1 MATSLRLAASLAR
14 QQAHKL
20 ERLMQ
25 EKEGDG
31 MADARLHIN
40 ENRLRVDTVLTDDY
54 RVIQTLDVFGE
65 VTKRVAN
72 VAAMQ
77 MEDGIREQLIRL
89 GWTPPRV
96 GRDGDGHR
104 AARGTWVD
112 VVDLLQGQ
120 EQRGVRA
127 PLRAIAE
134 AVGAPLELVVELAS
148 AGVLCGSDD
157 QGATFSWAATH
168 AGMRG
173 DPVKLVDV
181 ADGSCWY
188 CPALVVDDHSRRM
201 KSRASQRWCAAM
213 KGRNGFGAPFA
224 SNGDAQPNERKAVT
238 DPEADPKHPSL
249 LAAIAEGGTL
259 PMFTAAAK
267 QAARNGKG
275 FVWAVVQCQR
285 DAGDGPEIPAPQV
298 KRSSRADSRESARS
312 GAQTG
317 RTSSVLEPIMPA
329 PELKPRVPGESIAPA
344 DTAPDASAAITDASG
359 SGTDE
364 ALRAELSAIASL
376 NVPDV
381 VDALPTMNHDELLL
395 LHAIETDGKKRV
407 SVLAAIDEALTAA
420 GNDSATDSASAPAD
434 SHGDADAVAEPV
446 RVDTQPRAVLTEADP
461 EGLSHVREQGQ
472 DPDPAGLL
480 TGKNAKYADPLGIT
494 KTAIGDPTGDL
505 RKERSRI
512 AAEKE
517 AERLAAEDAKNV
529 LPKAQAAAARAAS
542 EATSQ
547 SLNERLKR
555 RRSSFA
561 VSLMGQGA
569 TPSSLLA
576 SGNRS

>member
-96 GRDGDGHR
+96 GRDGDG
-104 AARGTWVD
+104 
-112 VVDLLQGQ
+112 QQ
-120 EQRGVRA
+120 EQRGVVRA

-188 CPALVVDDHSRRM
+188 CPALVVDDH
-201 KSRASQRWCAAM
+201 CA
-213 KGRNGFGAPFA
+213 G
-224 SNGDAQPNERKAVT
+224 
-238 DPEADPKHPSL
+238 
-249 LAAIAEGGTL
+249 
-259 PMFTAAAK
+259 
-267 QAARNGKG
+267 
-275 FVWAVVQCQR
+275 
-285 DAGDGPEIPAPQV
+285 
-298 KRSSRADSRESARS
+298 
-312 GAQTG
+312 
-317 RTSSVLEPIMPA
+317 
-329 PELKPRVPGESIAPA
+329 
-344 DTAPDASAAITDASG
+344 
-359 SGTDE
+359 
-364 ALRAELSAIASL
+364 
-376 NVPDV
+376 
-381 VDALPTMNHDELLL
+381 
-395 LHAIETDGKKRV
+395 
-407 SVLAAIDEALTAA
+407 
-420 GNDSATDSASAPAD
+420 
-434 SHGDADAVAEPV
+434 
-446 RVDTQPRAVLTEADP
+446 
-461 EGLSHVREQGQ
+461 
-472 DPDPAGLL
+472 
-480 TGKNAKYADPLGIT
+480 
-494 KTAIGDPTGDL
+494 
-505 RKERSRI
+505 
-512 AAEKE
+512 
-517 AERLAAEDAKNV
+517 
-529 LPKAQAAAARAAS
+529 
-542 EATSQ
+542 
-547 SLNERLKR
+547 
-555 RRSSFA
+555 
-561 VSLMGQGA
+561 
-569 TPSSLLA
+569 
-576 SGNRS
+576 